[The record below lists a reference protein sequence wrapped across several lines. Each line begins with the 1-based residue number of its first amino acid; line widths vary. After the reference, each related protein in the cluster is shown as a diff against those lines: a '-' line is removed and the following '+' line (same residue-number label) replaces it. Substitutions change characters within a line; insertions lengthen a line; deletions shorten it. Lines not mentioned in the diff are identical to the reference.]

1 MSSSTHRPSFAIM
14 ASGEGSN
21 ARALLENA
29 RQWGV
34 LSHFKVIICD
44 VAAAG
49 VLKKVQSFAVPTV
62 VIPRE
67 KNESK
72 RAHEQKIEMTLRLK
86 GVDWILLAGYMRIL
100 SAEFIAPFKDHIVNI
115 HPSLLPAYPGLNAYE
130 RAFNDGV
137 DESGVSVHLVTPEVD
152 AGKILL
158 QRSFKRMPGDSLE
171 QFIARGKELEHQ
183 LYSQAL
189 AQILR
194 IQIDSSEL
202 I

>member
-1 MSSSTHRPSFAIM
+1 MSSSSNPHFAIL

-21 ARALLENA
+21 ALALLENA
-29 RQWGV
+29 RRWGV
-34 LSHFKVIICD
+34 LSHFKVLICD
-44 VAAAG
+44 VPDAP
-49 VLKKVQSFAVPTV
+49 VLKKVQPFGLPCV
-62 VIPRE
+62 VIARE
-67 KNESK
+67 KNESR

-86 GVDWILLAGYMRIL
+86 GVTWILLAGYLRIL
-100 SAEFIAPFKDHIVNI
+100 SAEFIAPFENKIINI
-115 HPSLLPAYPGLNAYE
+115 HPSLLPAYPGLKAYE

-137 DESGVSVHLVTPEVD
+137 SESGVSVHLVTPEVD

-158 QRSFKRMPGDSLE
+158 QQSFSRMPGDSLQ

-189 AQILR
+189 AQILK